1 MLRRFARVL
10 IGDRPAL
17 IQCSS
22 MNYPTS
28 NEFETKPRKIRSIDI
43 DLLAQL
49 FEQAPDVAFF
59 VKDIEG
65 RYLAVNK
72 SLAQR
77 HGLNEVEDVIGK
89 RPLDIC
95 VGRFGQV
102 PTDQDAK
109 LLRTGR
115 PLVDYLEMHWHL
127 PHEPVWCLTTK
138 LPIVD
143 DDGEIVGIVGFSRDV
158 RTPVENHE
166 IPEEFAAALEYFEQ
180 NLTEFNTP
188 SALAERSKLSL
199 QRLAR
204 LTKRLFGLTPSQ
216 FISKTR
222 IAVASR
228 LLYETDKPIS
238 DIALSSGFYDQSA
251 FTRAFRIATG
261 VTPSEFRR
269 QAKQVE

>member
-1 MLRRFARVL
+1 MT
-10 IGDRPAL
+10 P
-17 IQCSS
+17 S
-22 MNYPTS
+22 
-28 NEFETKPRKIRSIDI
+28 KIRSLDI
-43 DLLAQL
+43 HLLAQL

-59 VKDIEG
+59 VKDTEG
-65 RYLAVNK
+65 RYLTVNT

-77 HGLNEVEDVIGK
+77 HGLENSEDAIGK
-89 RPLDIC
+89 RPRDIC
-95 VGRFGQV
+95 VGRFGLV
-102 PTDQDAK
+102 PTDQDSEV
-109 LLRTGR
+109 LQTGR
-115 PLVDYLEMHWHL
+115 PLVDHLEMQWHL

-138 LPIVD
+138 LPVVD
-143 DDGEIVGIVGFSRDV
+143 DEGNVIGLVGFSRDV
-158 RTPVENHE
+158 RSPVEIHE
-166 IPEEFAAALEYFEQ
+166 IPEEFAAALEYFEG

-188 SALAERSKLSL
+188 SALAERSNLSL

-238 DIALSSGFYDQSA
+238 EIALTSGFYDQSA

-261 VTPSEFRR
+261 VTPTEYRKQAR
-269 QAKQVE
+269 QAD